1 MSAGFM
7 DKIMPTQDYQQQIE
21 NLIALIARMAGLAE
35 AQLAAASDA
44 LQRRDAGL
52 GRRVHGDDRQIDHQE
67 TVIEAEATRL
77 LLLQTPSSENLQ
89 EILGAIKIAG
99 ELERVGDYSANI
111 AKRVV
116 RLASLEG
123 LPRLGTL
130 HRMGRLVQA
139 QLADVINAYAQR
151 DLNKAIDAWE
161 RDDELDD
168 LYTSLYREMLTY
180 MMEDPRNI
188 TGYTHFLFIAKN
200 FERIGDHATNIAE
213 IIHVLITGRPLEKTR
228 VKADTTPHFLPQE

>member
-1 MSAGFM
+1 
-7 DKIMPTQDYQQQIE
+7 MPTQDYQQQIE
-21 NLIALIARMAGLAE
+21 NLIAMIARMAGLAE
-35 AQLAAASDA
+35 AQLAAASEA
-44 LQRRDAGL
+44 LQRRDAAL
-52 GRRVHGDDRQIDHQE
+52 GRRVHGADHQLDHHE
-67 TVIEAEATRL
+67 ATIEAEANRL
-77 LLLQTPSSENLQ
+77 LLLQTPSPASLQ

-99 ELERVGDYSANI
+99 ELERVGDYAANI
-111 AKRVV
+111 AKRVTT
-116 RLASLEG
+116 LASLPG

-130 HRMGRLVQA
+130 YRMGRLVQE
-139 QLADVINAYAQR
+139 LVADVINAYTQR

-188 TGYTHFLFIAKN
+188 TGYTHLLFIAKN

-213 IIHVLITGRPLEKTR
+213 IIHVLITGTPLQKTR
-228 VKADTTPHFLPQE
+228 HKADTTPDFLPQEHD

>member
-1 MSAGFM
+1 M
-7 DKIMPTQDYQQQIE
+7 MPAQNYQQQVD
-21 NLIALIARMAGLAE
+21 NLVALIARMAGLAE

-77 LLLQTPSSENLQ
+77 LLLQTPSPENLQ

-116 RLASLEG
+116 RLSSLEG

-188 TGYTHFLFIAKN
+188 TAATHLLFIAKN
-200 FERIGDHATNIAE
+200 LERIGDHTTNIAE
-213 IIHVLITGRPLEKTR
+213 RIHFAVRGEALPEDRPKG
-228 VKADTTPHFLPQE
+228 DTSAFAVVRAPGE